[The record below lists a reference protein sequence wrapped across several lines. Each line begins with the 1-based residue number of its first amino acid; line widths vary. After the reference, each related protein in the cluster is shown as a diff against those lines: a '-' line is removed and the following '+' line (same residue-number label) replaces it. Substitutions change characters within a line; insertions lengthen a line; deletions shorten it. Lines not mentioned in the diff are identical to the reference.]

1 MSFEGNNSQSCGV
14 WDKNY
19 PKACLRGVFSRK
31 VRNAHCAKAFKSV
44 LSVFFLK
51 LSHQYYSCIIQK
63 NVVSLHSVLA

>member
-1 MSFEGNNSQSCGV
+1 MSFEGINSQSCGV

-31 VRNAHCAKAFKSV
+31 VRNAHCAKAFKRV

-51 LSHQYYSCIIQK
+51 LSHQYYFF
-63 NVVSLHSVLA
+63 